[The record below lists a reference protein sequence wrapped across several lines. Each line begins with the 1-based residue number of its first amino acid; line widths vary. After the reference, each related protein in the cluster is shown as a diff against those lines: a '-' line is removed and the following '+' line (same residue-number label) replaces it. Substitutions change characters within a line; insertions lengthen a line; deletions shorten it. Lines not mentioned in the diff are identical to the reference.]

1 MKIEHEKIWN
11 ALKEVLREK
20 LIVLS
25 AYIKKKENQNCLMI
39 TQNVGKARTIQI
51 QRQLTARNNKKS
63 ET

>member
-25 AYIKKKENQNCLMI
+25 AYIKKK
-39 TQNVGKARTIQI
+39 
-51 QRQLTARNNKKS
+51 KS
-63 ET
+63 ELLNDNSKCWKSKNYPNPKTVDSKK